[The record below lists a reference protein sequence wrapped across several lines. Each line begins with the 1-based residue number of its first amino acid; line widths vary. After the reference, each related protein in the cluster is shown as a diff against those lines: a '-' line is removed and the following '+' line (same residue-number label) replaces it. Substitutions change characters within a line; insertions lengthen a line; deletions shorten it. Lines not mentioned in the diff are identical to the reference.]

1 MTDIEQKGTLE
12 FCAPKFL
19 FCCEELPFVRM
30 HIFSVKA
37 VSGWMK
43 MKKTLVGILVFD
55 MIMGML
61 CLWAVGKRQ
70 DTTAPASQ
78 EVSTG
83 KIAGEEDV
91 AKKIALTFD
100 DGPHP
105 RYTEQLL
112 DGLKERN
119 VVATFFVTG
128 ENAQNYP
135 NIIRREQEEGHLI
148 GNHTYS
154 HIQLTSGNRET
165 FREELVK
172 TNEILENITGEKVSF
187 VRPPYGSWDKS
198 FEKELNMFPVLW
210 NIDPLDWC
218 SHNAECIAAKVV
230 EKAGDGDIILMH
242 DYYDTSVTAALEVVD
257 VLQKRGFQFV
267 TVWKLRKKTY
277 DKNSIL

>member
-37 VSGWMK
+37 VNGWMK

-61 CLWAVGKRQ
+61 CLWAGGKRQ

-83 KIAGEEDV
+83 KITGEEDV

-135 NIIRREQEEGHLI
+135 NIIRI
-148 GNHTYS
+148 YADA
-154 HIQLTSGNRET
+154 
-165 FREELVK
+165 
-172 TNEILENITGEKVSF
+172 
-187 VRPPYGSWDKS
+187 Y
-198 FEKELNMFPVLW
+198 
-210 NIDPLDWC
+210 
-218 SHNAECIAAKVV
+218 
-230 EKAGDGDIILMH
+230 
-242 DYYDTSVTAALEVVD
+242 
-257 VLQKRGFQFV
+257 
-267 TVWKLRKKTY
+267 
-277 DKNSIL
+277 

>member
-61 CLWAVGKRQ
+61 CLWAGEKRQ

-83 KIAGEEDV
+83 KITGEEDV

-172 TNEILENITGEKVSF
+172 TNEILKNITGETVSF

-230 EKAGDGDIILMH
+230 ENAGDGDIILMH

-267 TVWKLRKKTY
+267 TVEE
-277 DKNSIL
+277 ILFD

>member
-61 CLWAVGKRQ
+61 CLWAGGKRQ

-154 HIQLTSGNRET
+154 HIQFTSGNRET

-172 TNEILENITGEKVSF
+172 TNEILKNITGETVSF

-267 TVWKLRKKTY
+267 TVEE
-277 DKNSIL
+277 ILFD

>member
-12 FCAPKFL
+12 FCIPKFL

-61 CLWAVGKRQ
+61 CLWAGGKRQ

-83 KIAGEEDV
+83 KITGEEDV

-154 HIQLTSGNRET
+154 HIQLTFGNRET

-267 TVWKLRKKTY
+267 TVEE
-277 DKNSIL
+277 ILFD

>member
-12 FCAPKFL
+12 FCIPKFL
-19 FCCEELPFVRM
+19 FCCQELPFVRM

-61 CLWAVGKRQ
+61 CLWAGGNRQ
-70 DTTAPASQ
+70 DITTPASQ
-78 EVSTG
+78 EVSAG

-267 TVWKLRKKTY
+267 TVEE
-277 DKNSIL
+277 ILFD

>member
-61 CLWAVGKRQ
+61 CLWAGGKRQ

-83 KIAGEEDV
+83 KITGEEDV

-172 TNEILENITGEKVSF
+172 TNELLENITGEKVSF

-230 EKAGDGDIILMH
+230 ENAGDGDIILMH

-267 TVWKLRKKTY
+267 TVEE
-277 DKNSIL
+277 ILFD

>member
-12 FCAPKFL
+12 FCIPKFL

-61 CLWAVGKRQ
+61 CLWAGGKRQ

-83 KIAGEEDV
+83 KITGEEDV

-154 HIQLTSGNRET
+154 HIQLSSGNREA

-210 NIDPLDWC
+210 NIDPMDWC
-218 SHNAECIAAKVV
+218 SHNAECIAEKVV

-267 TVWKLRKKTY
+267 TVEE
-277 DKNSIL
+277 ILFD

>member
-19 FCCEELPFVRM
+19 FCCQELPFVRM

-37 VSGWMK
+37 VNGWMK

-61 CLWAVGKRQ
+61 CLWAGGKRQ

-198 FEKELNMFPVLW
+198 
-210 NIDPLDWC
+210 C
-218 SHNAECIAAKVV
+218 
-230 EKAGDGDIILMH
+230 
-242 DYYDTSVTAALEVVD
+242 
-257 VLQKRGFQFV
+257 KR
-267 TVWKLRKKTY
+267 
-277 DKNSIL
+277 S

>member
-37 VSGWMK
+37 VNGWMK

-61 CLWAVGKRQ
+61 CLWAGGKRQ

-210 NIDPLDWC
+210 TIDPLDWC
-218 SHNAECIAAKVV
+218 SKSSADV
-230 EKAGDGDIILMH
+230 EKRILSKARENAIILLH
-242 DYYDTSVTAALEVVD
+242 DEYASSIEAALFIVD
-257 VLQKRGFQFV
+257 ELQSQGYVFV
-267 TVWKLRKKTY
+267 TVEEIMLV
-277 DKNSIL
+277 S

>member
-61 CLWAVGKRQ
+61 CLWAGGKRQ

-230 EKAGDGDIILMH
+230 ENAGDGDIILMH

-267 TVWKLRKKTY
+267 TVEE
-277 DKNSIL
+277 ILFLPPI

>member
-61 CLWAVGKRQ
+61 CLWAGGKRQ

-148 GNHTYS
+148 GNHTYLS
-154 HIQLTSGNRET
+154 LIHI
-165 FREELVK
+165 
-172 TNEILENITGEKVSF
+172 
-187 VRPPYGSWDKS
+187 
-198 FEKELNMFPVLW
+198 
-210 NIDPLDWC
+210 
-218 SHNAECIAAKVV
+218 
-230 EKAGDGDIILMH
+230 
-242 DYYDTSVTAALEVVD
+242 
-257 VLQKRGFQFV
+257 
-267 TVWKLRKKTY
+267 
-277 DKNSIL
+277 

>member
-61 CLWAVGKRQ
+61 CLWAGGKRQ

-91 AKKIALTFD
+91 AKKIVLTFD

-172 TNEILENITGEKVSF
+172 TNEILKNITGETVSF

-230 EKAGDGDIILMH
+230 ENAGDGDIILMH

-267 TVWKLRKKTY
+267 TVEE
-277 DKNSIL
+277 ILFD

>member
-37 VSGWMK
+37 VNGWMK

-61 CLWAVGKRQ
+61 CLWAGGKRQ

-91 AKKIALTFD
+91 EKKIALTFD

-105 RYTEQLL
+105 VYTKILL
-112 DGLKERN
+112 DGLAERG
-119 VVATFFVTG
+119 AKASFFVTG
-128 ENAQNYP
+128 ENAEKYP
-135 NIIRREQEEGHLI
+135 ELILRMQKEGHLI

-154 HIQLTSGNRET
+154 HIQLTSNNREA
-165 FREELVK
+165 FRQELIS
-172 TNEILENITGEKVSF
+172 TNEVLKEITGAEPIF
-187 VRPPYGSWDKS
+187 VRPPYGSWDKG
-198 FEKELNMFPVLW
+198 FEQELNMFPVLW
-210 NIDPLDWC
+210 TIDPLDWC
-218 SHNAECIAAKVV
+218 SQSSTNV
-230 EKAGDGDIILMH
+230 EKRILSKARENAIILLH
-242 DYYDTSVTAALEVVD
+242 DEYASSIEAALFIVD
-257 VLQKRGFQFV
+257 ELQSQGYVFV
-267 TVWKLRKKTY
+267 TVEEIMLVF
-277 DKNSIL
+277 

>member
-61 CLWAVGKRQ
+61 CLWAGGKRQ

-187 VRPPYGSWDKS
+187 VRPPYGSWDKG
-198 FEKELNMFPVLW
+198 FEQELNMFPVLW
-210 NIDPLDWC
+210 TIDPLDWC
-218 SHNAECIAAKVV
+218 SQSSTNV
-230 EKAGDGDIILMH
+230 EKRILSKARENAIILLH
-242 DYYDTSVTAALEVVD
+242 DEYASSIEAALFIVD
-257 VLQKRGFQFV
+257 ELQSQGYVFV
-267 TVWKLRKKTY
+267 TVEEIMLV
-277 DKNSIL
+277 S

>member
-12 FCAPKFL
+12 FCIPKFL

-61 CLWAVGKRQ
+61 CLWAGEKRQ

-78 EVSTG
+78 EVSAG

-230 EKAGDGDIILMH
+230 ENAGDGDIILMH

-267 TVWKLRKKTY
+267 TVEE
-277 DKNSIL
+277 ILFD

>member
-12 FCAPKFL
+12 FCIPKFL
-19 FCCEELPFVRM
+19 FCCQELPVVRM

-37 VSGWMK
+37 VNGWMK

-61 CLWAVGKRQ
+61 CLWAGENRQ
-70 DTTAPASQ
+70 ETTAPASQ
-78 EVSTG
+78 EVSAG

-105 RYTEQLL
+105 RYTEQIL

-218 SHNAECIAAKVV
+218 SHNADCIAAKVV

-267 TVWKLRKKTY
+267 TVEE
-277 DKNSIL
+277 ILFD

>member
-61 CLWAVGKRQ
+61 CLWAGGKRQ

-78 EVSTG
+78 EVSTW
-83 KIAGEEDV
+83 KITGEEDV

-172 TNEILENITGEKVSF
+172 TNEILENITGETVSF

-267 TVWKLRKKTY
+267 TVEE
-277 DKNSIL
+277 ILFD

>member
-12 FCAPKFL
+12 FCIPKFL

-61 CLWAVGKRQ
+61 CLWAGEKRQ

-78 EVSTG
+78 EVSAG
-83 KIAGEEDV
+83 KITGEEDV

-172 TNEILENITGEKVSF
+172 TNEILENITGETVSF

-230 EKAGDGDIILMH
+230 ENAGDGDIILMH

-267 TVWKLRKKTY
+267 TVEE
-277 DKNSIL
+277 ILFD

>member
-12 FCAPKFL
+12 FCIPKFL

-61 CLWAVGKRQ
+61 CLWAGGKRQ

-83 KIAGEEDV
+83 KIAEEEDV

-257 VLQKRGFQFV
+257 VLQKRGFQFA
-267 TVWKLRKKTY
+267 TVEE
-277 DKNSIL
+277 ILFD

>member
-83 KIAGEEDV
+83 KITGEEDV

-230 EKAGDGDIILMH
+230 ENAGDGDIILMH

-267 TVWKLRKKTY
+267 TVEE
-277 DKNSIL
+277 ILFD

>member
-37 VSGWMK
+37 VNGWMK

-61 CLWAVGKRQ
+61 CLWAGGKRQ

-105 RYTEQLL
+105 RNTEQLL

-267 TVWKLRKKTY
+267 TVEE
-277 DKNSIL
+277 ILFD